1 MFFPVRLAHSGWL
14 MCTSPTILPLQL
26 YGIRLV
32 PPWASLWK
40 LGPATAEQAT
50 AHVSLCFFWEG
61 KGFYI
66 TLLRDWKQGN
76 CRVWE
81 VWSAQYPR
89 PNLNPGH
96 FRILFKITP
105 NTLFVCMEHSYSK
118 NLQHMGRRRDGL
130 HDINL
135 YERSKKTFWSHTL
148 FIKNIFRGQE
158 KTNITSTAYKH
169 EQSICLFVYL
179 LNSSVQEQ
187 TCQTINM
194 LV

>member
-1 MFFPVRLAHSGWL
+1 MGLLFSERHLKFPSAQLHSFSEVNVLPRKTGPLGMTNVHQPLPSFPCSFTGSGWCL
-14 MCTSPTILPLQL
+14 HERPYENWGQL
-26 YGIRLV
+26 RQN
-32 PPWASLWK
+32 
-40 LGPATAEQAT
+40 TAT

-66 TLLRDWKQGN
+66 ILLRDWKQGN

-158 KTNITSTAYKH
+158 KNKHYKH
-169 EQSICLFVYL
+169 SI
-179 LNSSVQEQ
+179 
-187 TCQTINM
+187 
-194 LV
+194 